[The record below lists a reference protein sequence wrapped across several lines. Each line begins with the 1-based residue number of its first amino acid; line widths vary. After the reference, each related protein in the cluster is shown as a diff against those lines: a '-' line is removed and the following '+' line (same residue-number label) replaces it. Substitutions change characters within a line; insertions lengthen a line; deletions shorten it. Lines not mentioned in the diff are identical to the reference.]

1 MIWFICLA
9 FISAA
14 RGLGTAT
21 LPYNGGLVMSTP
33 ITIYSI
39 YYGSWSASNP
49 QIAANDNLLS
59 GISSTSYWSMMNQYK
74 DSTGAAPTPNITI
87 GKNVIVNASTNAYG
101 FKWSADVTDQ
111 LIFRALVQGVFPA
124 SADAIY
130 FLYVSPD
137 VKVPGLCS
145 IFCGY
150 HSYFTVSLSTGGT
163 LDIKYSLIGAP
174 AQCPN
179 GCSLST
185 ELYLGGG
192 FPGVATDQNSA
203 AQIIVHELTE
213 TMTDPVFV
221 TYVNDNT
228 GMENADIC
236 NSNLGNVNTNTN
248 KTLWDITVNGQ
259 NYLISSEYNLKTGL
273 CEMGDGATTLSVNA
287 PAQQWSGQLSQQP
300 GPPPFPPQPP
310 RPPSPPAPLPPPPPI
325 TSVSASMVLSNITQ
339 LQFVQYQSRWVD
351 LVRSS
356 IHALSVTVISTSQ
369 TGSARRKLFQASLT
383 VLYTA
388 TTYDVSTTQ
397 TSITSLPTS
406 GFITTFNSQTGL
418 KAGLTNASFSGP
430 SAGSPPPASASGPSA
445 GMIAGA
451 VVGSIA
457 GAAVLGAGV
466 WCCFFRRRRRRIS

>member
-1 MIWFICLA
+1 
-9 FISAA
+9 
-14 RGLGTAT
+14 
-21 LPYNGGLVMSTP
+21 
-33 ITIYSI
+33 
-39 YYGSWSASNP
+39 
-49 QIAANDNLLS
+49 
-59 GISSTSYWSMMNQYK
+59 
-74 DSTGAAPTPNITI
+74 
-87 GKNVIVNASTNAYG
+87 
-101 FKWSADVTDQ
+101 
-111 LIFRALVQGVFPA
+111 
-124 SADAIY
+124 
-130 FLYVSPD
+130 
-137 VKVPGLCS
+137 
-145 IFCGY
+145 
-150 HSYFTVSLSTGGT
+150 
-163 LDIKYSLIGAP
+163 
-174 AQCPN
+174 
-179 GCSLST
+179 
-185 ELYLGGG
+185 
-192 FPGVATDQNSA
+192 
-203 AQIIVHELTE
+203 
-213 TMTDPVFV
+213 
-221 TYVNDNT
+221 
-228 GMENADIC
+228 MENADIC

-310 RPPSPPAPLPPPPPI
+310 RPPSPPAPLPSPPPI

-418 KAGLTNASFSGP
+418 KVGLTNASFSGP

-466 WCCFFRRRRRRIS
+466 WCCFFRRRRRRS